1 LVKVKICCISSV
13 EEAQMAIHCG
23 ATELGLVGPM
33 PSGPGII
40 SESQIQEIV
49 QAVPDDINTFFLT
62 SELEASKIIE
72 QHQKVK
78 TNTIQIVDKLTSGSY
93 EDIRSALP
101 GINIVQVIHVID
113 ENSVIEA
120 LEVAAEVDYVL
131 LDSGNP
137 NKKIKE
143 LGGTGRT
150 HNWDLSK
157 EIVRSISTPVF
168 LAGGLNPS
176 NIEKAINIVAPYGV
190 DLCSG
195 VRHDGKLNHEKLSLF
210 FHNIKR

>member
-1 LVKVKICCISSV
+1 MKVKICCISSV
-13 EEAQMAIHCG
+13 EEAEMAIRCG

-33 PSGPGII
+33 PSGPGVI
-40 SESQIQEIV
+40 SESQIHKIV
-49 QAVPDDINTFFLT
+49 QAIPSDINTFFLT

-72 QHQKVK
+72 QHKKVK
-78 TNTIQIVDKLTSGSY
+78 TNTIQIVDKLISGSY
-93 EDIRSALP
+93 DDLRSAIP
-101 GINIVQVIHVID
+101 EVKIVQVIHVID
-113 ENSVIEA
+113 ENSIKEA
-120 LEVAAEVDYVL
+120 QEVASEVDYVL

-150 HNWDLSK
+150 HNWELSK
-157 EIVRSISTPVF
+157 KIVQSISTPVF
-168 LAGGLNPS
+168 LAGGLNPT
-176 NIEKAINIVAPYGV
+176 NIQQALNSVGPYGV

-195 VRHDGKLNHEKLSLF
+195 VRHDGKLNSEKLSLF